1 MAPRTARQVSAMSE
15 SEVVVPFS
23 VFFFFFVFLARA
35 ANQPALSTPCV

>member
-23 VFFFFFVFLARA
+23 GFFLFCFFGA
-35 ANQPALSTPCV
+35 SG